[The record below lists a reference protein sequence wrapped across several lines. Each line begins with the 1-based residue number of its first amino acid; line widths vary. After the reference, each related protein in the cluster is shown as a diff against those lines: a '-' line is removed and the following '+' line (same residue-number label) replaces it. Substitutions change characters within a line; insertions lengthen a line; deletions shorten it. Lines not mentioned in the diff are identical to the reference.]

1 MNDYISREAASA
13 DSDRNM
19 IKTPFARIVVGGTPE
34 KPCYN
39 IWYFDPADGEYH
51 IGFGSYSLDNVFNWL
66 AEEFEVTESTTDVE
80 PVRHGNWNIRL
91 ADEMTLCL
99 ECSICGRK
107 VDNIDLHNLL
117 EAGKYGEACRRYPY
131 CHCGAKMELE
141 DDHEN

>member
-1 MNDYISREAASA
+1 MSDYISREAASA
-13 DSDRNM
+13 DERKHK

-39 IWYFDPADGEYH
+39 IWYFDSADGEYH
-51 IGFGSYSLDNVFNWL
+51 IGFSSYCLDNVFHWL
-66 AEEFEVTESTTDVE
+66 AEEFEVTEPTTDVE

-91 ADEMTLCL
+91 ADESTLCL

-117 EAGKYGEACRRYPY
+117 EAGEYGEACRRYPY
-131 CHCGAKMELE
+131 CHCGAKMDLE
-141 DDHEN
+141 E